1 MIRELSCKIIYND
14 FVDKMFL
21 NDEEIKV
28 LDMILKKYSIIKMA
42 DIMGMSDRNI
52 SRIVKDI
59 KTKYSDYRKLEL
71 AKLNIFIS

>member
-1 MIRELSCKIIYND
+1 
-14 FVDKMFL
+14 MFL